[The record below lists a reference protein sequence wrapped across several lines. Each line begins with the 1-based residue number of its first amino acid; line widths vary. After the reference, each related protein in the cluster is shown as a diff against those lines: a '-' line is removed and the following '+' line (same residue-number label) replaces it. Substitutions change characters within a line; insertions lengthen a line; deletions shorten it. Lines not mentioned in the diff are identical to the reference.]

1 MSPTKYDSTGR
12 RRSTVRQDA
21 HGSVIL
27 SDGYEDVIQLDALG
41 DAGELYCCDRN
52 VTVYKISHF
61 HDCVFPI
68 LLSFYAQF
76 MLHYIYIIGIFK
88 G

>member
-12 RRSTVRQDA
+12 RQSTVRQDA

-41 DAGELYCCDRN
+41 AARECFSYIAVLCSGLLHI
-52 VTVYKISHF
+52 VY
-61 HDCVFPI
+61 
-68 LLSFYAQF
+68 
-76 MLHYIYIIGIFK
+76 M
-88 G
+88 